1 MDGSAE
7 SNYKTV
13 FYICFCTRLYLS
25 LPYCKIQWFMENGKS
40 SPRRVFI
47 TGGAHGIGRS
57 IVQAFA
63 AAGHQ
68 VAFVD
73 KDAERGRLVAQETG
87 TFFYQVDVADKDALE
102 VVMHQLFQ
110 QWGDI
115 DILVNNVGTS
125 KFTPI
130 VETTVEEFERI
141 IRVNLTTA
149 FITSRMLVLH
159 RNSLPQPNPFGG
171 RIINISS
178 TRYLQSEPGTEAYSA
193 SKGGITSLT
202 HALAAS
208 LADFRITVNC
218 IAPGWIHVNENEHI
232 RPLDND
238 FHFSK
243 RVGCPEDIARACL
256 FLANEE
262 NDFINGQ
269 CLVIDGGA
277 TKKMFYPE

>member
-1 MDGSAE
+1 
-7 SNYKTV
+7 
-13 FYICFCTRLYLS
+13 
-25 LPYCKIQWFMENGKS
+25 MEKEIF

-63 AAGHQ
+63 SLGHQ

-73 KDAERGRLVAQETG
+73 MDAERGRLTAQEAG
-87 TFFYQVDVADKDALE
+87 ASFYQVDVADKDALE
-102 VVMHQLFQ
+102 AVMHQLFQ

-115 DILVNNVGTS
+115 DILVNNVGIS

-130 VETTVEEFERI
+130 IETTVEEFEHI
-141 IRVNLTTA
+141 IQVNLRTA
-149 FITSRMLVLH
+149 FITSRLLALH
-159 RNSLPQPNPFGG
+159 RHALQQPNPFGG

-208 LADFRITVNC
+208 LADYCITVNC

-243 RVGCPEDIARACL
+243 RVGRPEDIARACL
-256 FLANEE
+256 FLSKEE